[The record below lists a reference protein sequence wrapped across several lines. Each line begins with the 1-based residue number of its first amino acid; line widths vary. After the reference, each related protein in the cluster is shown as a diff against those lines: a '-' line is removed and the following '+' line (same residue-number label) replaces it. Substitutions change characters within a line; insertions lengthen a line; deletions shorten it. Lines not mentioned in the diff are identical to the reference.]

1 MKNKRRI
8 SLLVLLVLMALSV
21 HAQFVSPRR
30 NLGTSSGNRN
40 VGTDLSGRFN
50 RRSGDG
56 SQTRSNERNR
66 TRAVEAE
73 QQKEKKQ
80 SESVSKASADEV
92 SLVVSGEG
100 TSREEATKV
109 ALRSAI
115 EQAFGTFVS
124 SNTQILDDELVKD
137 EIVTVSSGNVKSYK
151 ILSESVSDNVCNISL
166 QAVVSIGKLVSYTQS
181 KGGSTE
187 LAGAT
192 FAMDVKMKKLQAE
205 NEKKAFEHLLIQ
217 LKELMPTIFD
227 FSIKVSDPSN
237 PRYYSPFHAEAY
249 RCAAVL
255 TAKTNNNYNNIW
267 SIIWNTL
274 NALRLDES
282 EVDDYKAK
290 GIRPSKVV
298 FSGKGV
304 QTMYFRSGDFFCNL
318 SKFPQLMLNSFS
330 FVIDDGIEKS
340 VFKCENITGG
350 KFIAENKRGAF
361 MDIYIDQLGKDNT
374 GLGSYNCDGGGR
386 IMYFPVM
393 PSAQYELKGELY
405 YKLEEIEKLNKI
417 SVKSTDQ

>member
-1 MKNKRRI
+1 MENKRRF

-21 HAQFVSPRR
+21 HAQYVSPRR
-30 NLGTSSGNRN
+30 NLGTMSGNRN
-40 VGTDLSGRFN
+40 VGTDLFGRPN

-73 QQKEKKQ
+73 QQKEKKK
-80 SESVSKASADEV
+80 SESVSKSSADEV

-151 ILSESVSDNVCNISL
+151 ILSESVSDNACNISL

-205 NEKKAFEHLLIQ
+205 NEKKAFEHLFTQ
-217 LKELMPTIFD
+217 LKELLPTIFD

-237 PRYYSPFHAEAY
+237 PRYYAPFKGQAY
-249 RCAAVL
+249 RCDAVL
-255 TAKTNNNYNNIW
+255 TAKTNNNYKNVR

-274 NALRLDES
+274 NALCLDES
-282 EVDDYKAK
+282 EVDDYIAK

-298 FSGKGV
+298 FYGNGV
-304 QTMYFRSGDFFCNL
+304 QTMYFRSDDFFGDL
-318 SKFPQLMLNSFS
+318 TKFPELMLNSFS
-330 FVIDDGIEKS
+330 FVIDDGIGES

-361 MDIYIDQLGKDNT
+361 MDIYIDYSGKDNT
-374 GLGSYNCDGGGR
+374 GLGSYICDNYR
-386 IMYFPVM
+386 KMFFPVM
-393 PSAQYELKGELY
+393 PSAQYELKGTLY
-405 YKLEEIEKLNKI
+405 YTLEEIEKLNKI
-417 SVKSTDQ
+417 SIKSFNQK